1 MIMHRQTEQK
11 ARAKGRISARGLNR
25 LCTNDT

>member
-11 ARAKGRISARGLNR
+11 PRAKGRVSASGLNR